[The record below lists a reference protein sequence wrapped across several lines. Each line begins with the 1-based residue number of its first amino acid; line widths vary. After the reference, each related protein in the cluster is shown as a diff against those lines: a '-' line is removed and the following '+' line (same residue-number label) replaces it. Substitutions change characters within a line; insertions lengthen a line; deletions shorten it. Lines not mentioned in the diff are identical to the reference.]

1 MKENS
6 YNTNIVLVCGD
17 NQRTIEN
24 LPMVP
29 GIGETLQYN
38 GIPYLVNNVI
48 YHCKEGFAPYIELKV
63 TDISTI

>member
-1 MKENS
+1 MKENKC
-6 YNTNIVLVCGD
+6 NVPIELVCGESR
-17 NQRTIEN
+17 RTIED

-63 TDISTI
+63 TDISII